1 MKIYFFL
8 FLFLFIFQSCQTTN
22 IKKEEQITCNFTSE
36 LRQNWENF
44 IIETNIIINN
54 ENIKPNMLKIIKTKT
69 SSLYSEHKDIYSD
82 FPSDLS
88 IKIEKLL
95 KDINNKMQLATQ
107 FYEKK
112 LQSIDIIPKKVID
125 TYILGTVDDGITKE
139 FTEDDIKSK
148 YGYPLT
154 EYTITSQF
162 GFRED
167 PFDKSETKFHHGVD
181 FSAPIGTPVKAA
193 NYGKVIF
200 ADENGG
206 YGLVV
211 IILHSN
217 SIMSLYAH
225 LDEISVSEGDYV
237 RKNTTIGTVGE
248 SGRATGPHLHFE
260 IRENDEAIDPIM
272 FLESQYIT
280 SKKDFIKK
288 KF

>member
-8 FLFLFIFQSCQTTN
+8 LFIIFQSCQTTN
-22 IKKEEQITCNFTSE
+22 IKRENPTVCHFTSE

-44 IIETNIIINN
+44 IVETTVIINN

-69 SSLYSEHKDIYSD
+69 ASLYSEHRDIYSD
-82 FPSDLS
+82 FPADLS

-95 KDINNKMQLATQ
+95 KNITDKLQIANQS
-107 FYEKK
+107 YEKK
-112 LQSIDIIPKKVID
+112 MQSIDIIPKKVID
-125 TYILGTVDDGITKE
+125 NYILGAVDDGITKE

-162 GFRED
+162 GFRDD

-260 IRENDEAIDPIM
+260 IRENEEAIDPIM
-272 FLESQYIT
+272 FLESQFIT
-280 SKKDFIKK
+280 SKNNNNIY
-288 KF
+288 